1 MVITYTQ
8 LSMHNLDRFLDHV
21 EDDLNTPASSS
32 SDVPAPVAATK
43 PKKAG
48 KGSKAKAAA
57 AVEVAEAEVVPV
69 VSSQESEEP
78 PALIKKAAD
87 AKLNGGVNFILADI
101 DIAHSLV
108 SELQPAAVVLV
119 RAVSD
124 ICRFFVYFRTPSR
137 IFICSIWASLLPC
150 RRALQRSS
158 TTG

>member
-57 AVEVAEAEVVPV
+57 AVEVVPV

-108 SELQPAAVVLV
+108 GELQPAAEILVL
-119 RAVSD
+119 AVSD
-124 ICRFFVYFRTPSR
+124 NCRFFLYFRTPSR
-137 IFICSIWASLLPC
+137 IFICSIWAFLLPC
-150 RRALQRSS
+150 RRALRRSS
-158 TTG
+158 TIGE

>member
-48 KGSKAKAAA
+48 KGNKTKAATT
-57 AVEVAEAEVVPV
+57 VEATEAVVPV

-108 SELQPAAVVLV
+108 GELQPAADILVL
-119 RAVSD
+119 AVSD
-124 ICRFFVYFRTPSR
+124 NCRFFLYFRTHSR

-158 TTG
+158 TIG

>member
-57 AVEVAEAEVVPV
+57 AVEVVPV

>member
-32 SDVPAPVAATK
+32 SDVPVPVAATK

-57 AVEVAEAEVVPV
+57 AVEVVPV